1 MAAAESGV
9 TTHEFYLILMQF
21 VEEQENLDVWE
32 RRMCP
37 SVLISCVTLGQLLK
51 VLALS
56 FLICNVEIIP
66 PL

>member
-51 VLALS
+51 VLAL
-56 FLICNVEIIP
+56 
-66 PL
+66 